1 MDDDLVTIL
10 ELAIGA
16 EPELEMVDVL
26 VTIFADKEDDIDVP
40 DGLDD
45 GEEHEVCDEIV
56 TIFG

>member
-16 EPELEMVDVL
+16 EPELDMVDVL
-26 VTIFADKEDDIDVP
+26 VTTIAGDEDDFDVP

-45 GEEHEVCDEIV
+45 GEGHEVCDEILA
-56 TIFG
+56 IFG